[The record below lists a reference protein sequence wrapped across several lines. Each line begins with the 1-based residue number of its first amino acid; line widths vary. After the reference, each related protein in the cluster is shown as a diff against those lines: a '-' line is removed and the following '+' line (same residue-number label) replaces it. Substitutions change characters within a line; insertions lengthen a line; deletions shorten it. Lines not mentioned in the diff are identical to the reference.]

1 MVAPLTPS
9 PFANSVSYALVS
21 RGATLPVARGR
32 SMQIEAQPRGH
43 FKLVKITERGEE
55 AVDRVIAMSTPDND
69 LVLLT
74 DDGTKIVVRNFFA
87 TEGVS
92 VELPQQDGQARTI
105 DGSTPRPTS
114 SSGGF
119 DVLHT
124 YGDGQALASLAH
136 DFAAQYDVLAADRF
150 ELSAQS
156 LNHSPLA
163 AGFSPQTLVLIGGAL
178 LGGGILA
185 AAGGGSG
192 GAAAT
197 ATDPSTGPSPD
208 TTAPKTPRLT
218 IDPVTG
224 DNHLSDGELSGAITV
239 SGTAT
244 DIADG
249 TSVIVSW
256 GAARVTAV
264 VEDQAWQATFEAG
277 AILAT
282 ADYTNIYAMTGE
294 TVAGAKVTISALE
307 RPSLSIDVVSSDD
320 QVTDAERSSG
330 VTVSG
335 VASNVEAD
343 SIVVVEW
350 GTTTKSVTPS
360 GTGRWSVTFTED
372 EIPQDTADATFTVR
386 ASVGDFAIAS
396 RDVRIAASPV
406 DPEPQIARIT
416 IDAVSGDDAVSY
428 IERGSDVTVT
438 GTAENLADGVQVTV
452 SWGQSSR
459 QASVTNHSWSVV
471 FTPGDIPV
479 QDATIH
485 AAAADGTQSPPTD
498 SRAVSVAY
506 PIVTASD
513 LDRDIGGFAVMSP
526 VTGQGIGALVAA
538 AGDVNGDGFDDMLVG
553 TASGSTAYVVFGSST
568 RAASG
573 QAGTA
578 GLPALEIRSQTG
590 AGNHLTAVSAAGDV
604 NADGLADIAVA
615 SMNASG
621 QSGRVYIVFGRT
633 GMTAVQLDDIASGIG
648 GYVIDGSAGDLAGA
662 SIAAAG
668 DANQDG
674 FDDIVITS
682 PGLNGG
688 TTHIVYG
695 KGDGA
700 PLDLT
705 NIAGGSAGFQ
715 IVGDAPTGAIVRSV
729 ASVGDANGD
738 GIIDYVVGT
747 PGLNATGAQAGGAF
761 LVFGRAN
768 PADIRLSSIAAGNGG
783 GFVIRGESAG
793 DVAGAAVSAAGD
805 VNGDGL
811 ADMFVGTAGS
821 SRAYVV
827 FGRTAVTSVD
837 LAAIRYQ
844 LGGFVIE
851 GETDEHVG
859 LAVAPAGDIDGDGF
873 ADLIVSV
880 DGGSHPDR
888 AYVVFGKSTT
898 QAVSLSN
905 IAAGNGGFAIEIPQ
919 DQDSLSVSAGGDID
933 GDGLADLLVGA
944 PTASGQPGG
953 GGAYVI
959 YGSTSG
965 AFAHSAFTQT
975 GGVGDDVMSDAGQP
989 AVIAGGAGDDTLSL
1003 SRGGS
1008 IGLGGAGDDT
1018 LVIGIDFLLEGLA
1031 GAVNGRISHLDG
1043 GSGVDTLK
1051 IVGSGIVLDLTA
1063 LQNPGI
1069 GLEHGAG
1076 RLSGIERVDLTGSG
1090 DNRLKISIE
1099 DIIDLS
1105 SANVFN
1111 AGNGWTGLAAT
1122 VHDHQMVIN
1131 GNAGDRVELASQ
1143 LGWSSGG
1150 DATLDGVMYHIVRN
1164 ASAGTALYIQD
1175 GVTGPL
1181 TI

>member
-1 MVAPLTPS
+1 MVAPLAPS

-74 DDGTKIVVRNFFA
+74 DDGTKIVVRNFFT
-87 TEGVS
+87 TEGAS
-92 VELPQQDGQARTI
+92 IELPQQDGQARTI
-105 DGSTPRPTS
+105 DGSAPRPS
-114 SSGGF
+114 HSSGGF

-150 ELSAQS
+150 ALSTLS
-156 LNHSPLA
+156 LNHLPLA
-163 AGFSPQTLVLIGGAL
+163 AGFSPQTLVLVGGAL

-192 GAAAT
+192 GGAAAAT
-197 ATDPSTGPSPD
+197 PTDTPSEP
-208 TTAPKTPRLT
+208 TAPKTPRLT

-224 DNHLSDGELSGAITV
+224 DNHLSDGELAGAITV

-282 ADYTNIYAMTGE
+282 TDYTSIYAMTGQ
-294 TVAGAKVTISALE
+294 TVAGAKVTIAALE
-307 RPSLSIDVVSSDD
+307 RPSLTIDVVSSDD

-343 SIVVVEW
+343 SIVVVVW

-360 GTGRWSVTFTED
+360 GTGRWSVSFTED
-372 EIPQDTADATFTVR
+372 EIPQDTDDSTYTVR

-396 RDVRIAASPV
+396 RDVRIAASTA
-406 DPEPQIARIT
+406 DPEPQIARIA

-459 QASVTNHSWSVV
+459 QASVANHSWSVV
-471 FTPGDIPV
+471 FTPEDIPA
-479 QDATIH
+479 QDAVIH
-485 AAAADGTQSPPTD
+485 AVAADGTQSPPTD

-553 TASGSTAYVVFGSST
+553 TASGSRLYIVFGSSAA
-568 RAASG
+568 AASG
-573 QAGTA
+573 QAGTP
-578 GLPALEIRSQTG
+578 GMPALEIRAQTG
-590 AGNHLTAVSAAGDV
+590 PSNSLTAISAAGDI
-604 NADGLADIAVA
+604 NGDGLADVVVA
-615 SMNASG
+615 AMNAAG
-621 QSGRVYIVFGRT
+621 QSGRVYIVFGRVGT
-633 GMTAVQLDDIASGIG
+633 SAIQLDDIASGIG
-648 GYVIDGSAGDLAGA
+648 GFVIDGAANDLAGA
-662 SIAAAG
+662 SIASAG
-668 DANQDG
+668 DANRDG
-674 FDDIVITS
+674 LDDLLITS
-682 PGLNGG
+682 PGSGG
-688 TTHIVYG
+688 GRTYIVYG
-695 KGDGA
+695 KSDGA
-700 PLDLT
+700 ALELT
-705 NIAGGSAGFQ
+705 SISGGSGGFR
-715 IVGDAPTGAIVRSV
+715 IEGDTADGAIVRSV
-729 ASVGDANGD
+729 ASVGDVNGD
-738 GIIDYVVGT
+738 GMVDYVLGT
-747 PGLNATGAQAGGAF
+747 PDLSVTGAQAGGAV

-768 PADIRLSSIAAGNGG
+768 ASDIQLSSIIAGNGG

-793 DVAGAAVSAAGD
+793 DMAGIAVSTAGD

-811 ADMFVGTAGS
+811 ADILVGTAGS

-827 FGRTAVTSVD
+827 FGRATTTSVD
-837 LAAIRYQ
+837 LATIRYQ

-851 GETDEHVG
+851 GETGEHVG

-873 ADLIVSV
+873 DDVIVSV
-880 DGGSHPDR
+880 DGGSHADR
-888 AYVVFGKSTT
+888 VYVVFGKSAT
-898 QAVSLSN
+898 QAVHLSN
-905 IAAGNGGFAIEIPQ
+905 IVEGNGGFAVEIPQ
-919 DQDSLSVSAGGDID
+919 DQDSLSVSAGGDMN

-959 YGSTSG
+959 YGSISG
-965 AFAHSAFTQT
+965 AFTHSAVSQM
-975 GGVGDDVMSDAGQP
+975 GGATDDVLSDAGQP
-989 AVIAGGAGDDTLSL
+989 AVIAGGTGNDTISL

-1008 IGLGGAGDDT
+1008 VALGGAGDDT
-1018 LVIGIDFLLEGLA
+1018 LVIGIDFMLEGLA

-1051 IVGSGIVLDLTA
+1051 IDGSGIVLDLTA
-1063 LQNPGI
+1063 LQNPGT
-1069 GLEHGAG
+1069 GLLHGAG

-1099 DIIDLS
+1099 DIMDMS
-1105 SANVFN
+1105 SANLFN
-1111 AGNGWTGLAAT
+1111 SGNGWSGLAAT
-1122 VHDHQMVIN
+1122 ENVHQMVVA

-1143 LGWSSGG
+1143 AGWSIGG
-1150 DATLDGVMYHIVRN
+1150 DAVLDGIVYHIVRN
-1164 ASAGTALYIQD
+1164 ASVGAALYIQD

>member
-150 ELSAQS
+150 ELSTQS

-192 GAAAT
+192 GAAAA

-264 VEDQAWQATFEAG
+264 VEDQTWQATFEAG

-294 TVAGAKVTISALE
+294 TVASAKVTISALE

-386 ASVGDFAIAS
+386 ASVGDFATAS

-459 QASVTNHSWSVV
+459 QASVANHSWSVV

-506 PIVTASD
+506 PIVTASE

-573 QAGTA
+573 QAGTV

-604 NADGLADIAVA
+604 NA
-615 SMNASG
+615 
-621 QSGRVYIVFGRT
+621 
-633 GMTAVQLDDIASGIG
+633 
-648 GYVIDGSAGDLAGA
+648 
-662 SIAAAG
+662 
-668 DANQDG
+668 
-674 FDDIVITS
+674 
-682 PGLNGG
+682 
-688 TTHIVYG
+688 
-695 KGDGA
+695 
-700 PLDLT
+700 
-705 NIAGGSAGFQ
+705 
-715 IVGDAPTGAIVRSV
+715 
-729 ASVGDANGD
+729 
-738 GIIDYVVGT
+738 
-747 PGLNATGAQAGGAF
+747 
-761 LVFGRAN
+761 
-768 PADIRLSSIAAGNGG
+768 
-783 GFVIRGESAG
+783 
-793 DVAGAAVSAAGD
+793 
-805 VNGDGL
+805 
-811 ADMFVGTAGS
+811 
-821 SRAYVV
+821 
-827 FGRTAVTSVD
+827 
-837 LAAIRYQ
+837 
-844 LGGFVIE
+844 
-851 GETDEHVG
+851 
-859 LAVAPAGDIDGDGF
+859 DGF

-1003 SRGGS
+1003 SRGGT

-1122 VHDHQMVIN
+1122 VHDHQMVIT

-1150 DATLDGVMYHIVRN
+1150 DATLDGVLYHIVRN
-1164 ASAGTALYIQD
+1164 VSAGTALYIQD

>member
-1 MVAPLTPS
+1 MVAPLAPS

-74 DDGTKIVVRNFFA
+74 DDGTKIVVRNFFT
-87 TEGVS
+87 TEGAS
-92 VELPQQDGQARTI
+92 IELPQQDGQARTI
-105 DGSTPRPTS
+105 DGSAPRPS
-114 SSGGF
+114 HSSGGF

-150 ELSAQS
+150 ALSTLS

-163 AGFSPQTLVLIGGAL
+163 AGFSPQTLVLVGGAL

-192 GAAAT
+192 GGAAAAT
-197 ATDPSTGPSPD
+197 PTDTPSEPTAT
-208 TTAPKTPRLT
+208 KTPRLT

-224 DNHLSDGELSGAITV
+224 DNHLSDGELAGAITV

-282 ADYTNIYAMTGE
+282 TDYTSIYAMTGQ
-294 TVAGAKVTISALE
+294 TVAGAKVTIAALE
-307 RPSLSIDVVSSDD
+307 RPSLTIDVVSSDD

-343 SIVVVEW
+343 SIVVVVW

-360 GTGRWSVTFTED
+360 GTGRWSVSFTED
-372 EIPQDTADATFTVR
+372 EIPQDTDDSTYTVR

-396 RDVRIAASPV
+396 RDVRIAASTA
-406 DPEPQIARIT
+406 DPEPQIARIA

-459 QASVTNHSWSVV
+459 QASVANHSWSVV
-471 FTPGDIPV
+471 FTPEDIPA
-479 QDATIH
+479 QDAVIH
-485 AAAADGTQSPPTD
+485 AVAADGTQSPPTD

-538 AGDVNGDGFDDMLVG
+538 AGDVDGDGFDDV
-553 TASGSTAYVVFGSST
+553 
-568 RAASG
+568 
-573 QAGTA
+573 
-578 GLPALEIRSQTG
+578 
-590 AGNHLTAVSAAGDV
+590 
-604 NADGLADIAVA
+604 
-615 SMNASG
+615 
-621 QSGRVYIVFGRT
+621 
-633 GMTAVQLDDIASGIG
+633 
-648 GYVIDGSAGDLAGA
+648 
-662 SIAAAG
+662 
-668 DANQDG
+668 
-674 FDDIVITS
+674 
-682 PGLNGG
+682 
-688 TTHIVYG
+688 
-695 KGDGA
+695 
-700 PLDLT
+700 
-705 NIAGGSAGFQ
+705 
-715 IVGDAPTGAIVRSV
+715 
-729 ASVGDANGD
+729 
-738 GIIDYVVGT
+738 
-747 PGLNATGAQAGGAF
+747 
-761 LVFGRAN
+761 
-768 PADIRLSSIAAGNGG
+768 
-783 GFVIRGESAG
+783 
-793 DVAGAAVSAAGD
+793 
-805 VNGDGL
+805 
-811 ADMFVGTAGS
+811 
-821 SRAYVV
+821 
-827 FGRTAVTSVD
+827 
-837 LAAIRYQ
+837 
-844 LGGFVIE
+844 
-851 GETDEHVG
+851 
-859 LAVAPAGDIDGDGF
+859 
-873 ADLIVSV
+873 IVSV
-880 DGGSHPDR
+880 DGGSHADR
-888 AYVVFGKSTT
+888 AYVVFGKSAT
-898 QAVSLSN
+898 QAVHLSN
-905 IAAGNGGFAIEIPQ
+905 IVEGNGGFAVEIPQ
-919 DQDSLSVSAGGDID
+919 DQDSLSVSAGGDMN

-965 AFAHSAFTQT
+965 AFTHSAVSQM
-975 GGVGDDVMSDAGQP
+975 GGATDDVLSDAGQP
-989 AVIAGGAGDDTLSL
+989 AVIAGGTGNDTISL

-1008 IGLGGAGDDT
+1008 VALGGAGDDT
-1018 LVIGIDFLLEGLA
+1018 LVIGIDFMLEGLA

-1051 IVGSGIVLDLTA
+1051 IDGSGIVLDLTA
-1063 LQNPGI
+1063 LQNPGT
-1069 GLEHGAG
+1069 GLLHGAG

-1099 DIIDLS
+1099 DIMDMS
-1105 SANVFN
+1105 SANLFN
-1111 AGNGWTGLAAT
+1111 SGNGWSGLAAT
-1122 VHDHQMVIN
+1122 ENVHQMVVA

-1143 LGWSSGG
+1143 AGWSIGG
-1150 DATLDGVMYHIVRN
+1150 DAVLDGIVYHIVRN
-1164 ASAGTALYIQD
+1164 ASVGAALYIQD